1 MRRRTRRIRRSV
13 AGFSATL
20 FAVAFMVLYVQLASG
35 HDPALVA
42 DAKRAR
48 ATSTLTAS
56 TKAAAAQVAT
66 TKAASTKESSTEP
79 VSPKAAS
86 ETSAASSEEAGK
98 AASSVTT
105 SQS

>member
-13 AGFSATL
+13 ATFSATL
-20 FAVAFMVLYVQLASG
+20 FAVAFMVVYVQLASG

-48 ATSTLTAS
+48 TTSSLTAS
-56 TKAAAAQVAT
+56 TKAAT
-66 TKAASTKESSTEP
+66 TNE
-79 VSPKAAS
+79 
-86 ETSAASSEEAGK
+86 
-98 AASSVTT
+98 ASSVTT

>member
-13 AGFSATL
+13 AAFSATL
-20 FAVAFMVLYVQLASG
+20 FAVAFMVVYVQLASG

-48 ATSTLTAS
+48 ATSSLTAS
-56 TKAAAAQVAT
+56 TKAASAKVAT
-66 TKAASTKESSTEP
+66 TNEAS
-79 VSPKAAS
+79 A
-86 ETSAASSEEAGK
+86 
-98 AASSVTT
+98 VTT

>member
-13 AGFSATL
+13 AAFSATL
-20 FAVAFMVLYVQLASG
+20 FAIAFMVVYVQLASG

-48 ATSTLTAS
+48 TTSSLTAS
-56 TKAAAAQVAT
+56 TKAASAKVAT
-66 TKAASTKESSTEP
+66 TKAATTNE
-79 VSPKAAS
+79 
-86 ETSAASSEEAGK
+86 
-98 AASSVTT
+98 ASSVTT